1 MTDDIIEKARKVANQ
16 VGDFPPIPSVILES
30 IKLLNDPSATVKTI
44 QEQILLDQSLTAFIL
59 KVANSALYGV
69 MKEVTTV
76 SYAINLM
83 GYNTT
88 KSILTAYL
96 SKNLYSTRGG
106 KFIQNILWRHSI
118 STAVLG
124 KTIAEHLTMAAPL
137 TPPTPEEVFIAGL
150 LHDIGK
156 GVLLKNKTD
165 EFEKIIQ
172 LIYSDKK
179 TSIQAEQEVL
189 GFTHIEVGYLLMQ
202 NWRFSDKIIDTLI
215 HHHNILG
222 YNGNNLMTPV
232 VSLANKSSH
241 RLDYSFDKPEIELNE
256 LPVLHI
262 SEQTLMEIE
271 KEAEE
276 EIKNYLEIFG

>member
-1 MTDDIIEKARKVANQ
+1 MTDVMEKARKIAGQ
-16 VGDFPPIPSVILES
+16 VGDFPPIPSVILEAM
-30 IKLLNDPSATVKTI
+30 KLLNDPSATVKTI

-59 KVANSALYGV
+59 KVANSALYGL

-106 KFIQNILWRHSI
+106 KFIQNVLWRHSI

-124 KTIAEHLTMAAPL
+124 KTITEHLTMA
-137 TPPTPEEVFIAGL
+137 TPPTPEEAFIAGL

-172 LIYSDKK
+172 LIYNDKK

-202 NWRFSDKIIDTLI
+202 NWRFSDRIIDTLI
-215 HHHNILG
+215 YHHNILG
-222 YNGNNLMTPV
+222 YSGGNLMTPV

-241 RLDYSFDKPEIELNE
+241 RLDYSFDQPGLELNE

-262 SEQTLMEIE
+262 SEETLMEIE

-276 EIKNYLEIFG
+276 EIKNYLEIFS

>member
-1 MTDDIIEKARKVANQ
+1 MDDIIEKARKVANQ

-59 KVANSALYGV
+59 KVANSALYGL

-96 SKNLYSTRGG
+96 SKSLYNTRGG
-106 KFIQNILWRHSI
+106 KFIQNVLWRHSI

-124 KTIAEHLTMAAPL
+124 KTIAEHLTMTAA
-137 TPPTPEEVFIAGL
+137 PPTPEEAFIAGL

-172 LIYSDKK
+172 LICNDKK

-215 HHHNILG
+215 YHHNIPEYTG
-222 YNGNNLMTPV
+222 GNLMAPV

-241 RLDYSFDKPEIELNE
+241 RLDYSFDIQELELNE
-256 LPVLHI
+256 LPVLHM
-262 SEQTLMEIE
+262 SEQTLTEIE